1 MAALQLEVL
10 GCGVQIECA
19 DKDAHA
25 LLRNIYLSFE
35 RPTARTRVSYH
46 ITPGSSDDFFLSR
59 HGGRLEIAR
68 GPGDFICKFDK
79 DLIVEAQKLRPD
91 LYFVHGLQV
100 STANVN
106 SAPGAGMTRFAE
118 VIERNTYNAGLPD
131 PSIMLFVGIGLVVLG
146 ICGQR
151 RGKRI
156 IRQ

>member
-1 MAALQLEVL
+1 MHSKRLLGSEVIGIL
-10 GCGVQIECA
+10 ILAILMV
-19 DKDAHA
+19 
-25 LLRNIYLSFE
+25 F
-35 RPTARTRVSYH
+35 PTAMGIREAVSH
-46 ITPGSSDDFFLSR
+46 S
-59 HGGRLEIAR
+59 
-68 GPGDFICKFDK
+68 
-79 DLIVEAQKLRPD
+79 
-91 LYFVHGLQV
+91 HGLQA

-151 RGKRI
+151 RGKGI